1 MAHDSATKGRH
12 AELIAIAALMAN
24 GWTVLE
30 PAVPDVFDLG
40 ITRPGWTKFKRVQVK
55 TARLRQKDGVSWVV
69 VNGSRNNGK
78 VYTPDE
84 VDYFIGIYDGVAYMF
99 KNRVISEYWVKPAE
113 IDERWTRLEVS
124 ISNLKEVI

>member
-12 AELIAIAALMAN
+12 AELLAIAALMAN

-40 ITRPGWTKFKRVQVK
+40 ITRPGWTRFKRVQVK

-69 VNGSRNNGK
+69 VSGARNNGK

-99 KNRVISEYWVKPAE
+99 KNRGISEYWAKPAE
-113 IDERWTRLEVS
+113 IDERWTKLDVS
-124 ISNLKEVI
+124 ISNLREAI